1 MRRRTLA
8 PGLLEF
14 ALADGAVGACGGLVA
29 VVSAGVMARVSPG
42 AAGTV
47 FTVPRSH
54 PARSSGVAFMKP
66 AGAQG
71 AARRRVDSPRRSPAG
86 SSMARVVAGVL
97 SGVVAGVLASAP
109 APASASVPPAAAPP
123 ANATTMPPAE
133 VTSALPGARLIGQ
146 GTLRWFGLAVY
157 EARLWARDGFDGQR
171 FEAHPFALELR
182 YLRRLD
188 GTAITERALD
198 EMRRSGPIA
207 ATEAAAWRAAMRAAF
222 PDVGPGDRLTGV
234 HDPAQG
240 TRFHF
245 NGRVTGVLADTLFA
259 RRFYA
264 VWLGTQTSQPA
275 LRAQLLGAAQ

>member
-1 MRRRTLA
+1 MPQRALA
-8 PGLLEF
+8 HGLLP
-14 ALADGAVGACGGLVA
+14 LAAAGLVA
-29 VVSAGVMARVSPG
+29 GALAGLPL
-42 AAGTV
+42 AAG
-47 FTVPRSH
+47 
-54 PARSSGVAFMKP
+54 
-66 AGAQG
+66 
-71 AARRRVDSPRRSPAG
+71 
-86 SSMARVVAGVL
+86 
-97 SGVVAGVLASAP
+97 
-109 APASASVPPAAAPP
+109 ASVPAGAAPP
-123 ANATTMPPAE
+123 AQAATAPPAE
-133 VTSALPGARLIGQ
+133 VAGALPGAHLVGQ

-157 EARLWARDGFDGQR
+157 EARLWAPEGFDGQR

-188 GTAITERALD
+188 GGAITERALE

-207 ATEAAAWRAAMRAAF
+207 ATEAAAWRAGMRAAF
-222 PDVGPGDRLTGV
+222 PDVAPGDRLTGV

-275 LRAQLLGAAQ
+275 LRAQLLGAAK